1 MMPAT
6 YGFLPLARACMLW
19 TECHALHN
27 CLLVHTAAAVL
38 IDRLNKTHLVV
49 MASSSKGPGS
59 LWLGWTH
66 LRSHAAPATVIIV
79 HTIPQPQ
86 EPDRIII
93 EAARALK
100 AVKVANCEV
109 NMAAMLPA
117 YTRPAYNCSTHHNQ
131 LLQPLQ
137 SEGHVQF
144 VPSLSSQQ
152 SMSPLSRDLNY
163 VVDGTAAP
171 GLAASIAC

>member
-1 MMPAT
+1 
-6 YGFLPLARACMLW
+6 
-19 TECHALHN
+19 
-27 CLLVHTAAAVL
+27 
-38 IDRLNKTHLVV
+38 
-49 MASSSKGPGS
+49 MAEQ
-59 LWLGWTH
+59 TH
-66 LRSHAAPATVIIV
+66 LRSHAALASVIIM

-86 EPDRIII
+86 EPNWIII

-100 AVKVANCEV
+100 LVKVANCER
-109 NMAAMLPA
+109 NIAATLPA
-117 YTRPAYNCSTHHNQ
+117 YNRPAYNCPTHHNQ

-144 VPSLSSQQ
+144 VPRLSSQQ
-152 SMSPLSRDLNY
+152 LMSPLSRDLNY